1 MDQLITASP
10 LTWPNGWPRTQRPE
24 QSRFGKWNKPIS
36 IHRASSEV
44 LDQLRIMGIPQRDV
58 IISTDL
64 KLRQDG
70 LPYSNQ
76 KQPDDVGVSVWFM
89 QDGQQK
95 VIPLD
100 KYNRIADN
108 LWAVAKTIEAMRGIE
123 RWGGGQIL
131 ERVFT
136 GFNALPGP
144 EDSAVAGWREYFAS
158 FGYDLEVVSD
168 PKELLLLL
176 RTVYKK
182 LSKKLHP
189 DRGGSHEEMALL
201 NQMYSDGKQELSG
214 L

>member
-1 MDQLITASP
+1 MEQIITASP
-10 LTWPNGWPRTQRPE
+10 LTWPTGWPRTKRPE
-24 QSRFGKWNKPIS
+24 SSRFGKWNKPVS
-36 IHRASSEV
+36 IHKASTEV

-58 IISTDL
+58 IISTNL
-64 KLRQDG
+64 KLRNDG

-76 KQPDDVGVSVWFM
+76 RQPEDVGVSVWFM
-89 QDGQQK
+89 QEGQQK

-100 KYNRIADN
+100 KYTKIADN

-144 EDSAVAGWREYFAS
+144 ENTSPATWKDYFAAH
-158 FGYDLEVVSD
+158 GYELVGLDDSEVLSDLRVA
-168 PKELLLLL
+168 
-176 RTVYKK
+176 YKQ
-182 LSKKLHP
+182 LSKNLHP
-189 DRGGSHEEMALL
+189 DRGGNHEEMALL
-201 NQMYSDGKQELSG
+201 NQMYREGRRELSG

>member
-1 MDQLITASP
+1 MEQLITASP
-10 LTWPNGWPRTQRPE
+10 LTWPNGWPRTSRPE
-24 QSRFGKWNKPIS
+24 QSRFGKWNKPVS

-64 KLRQDG
+64 RLRQDG

-89 QDGQQK
+89 QEGQQK
-95 VIPLD
+95 VIALD

-136 GFNALPGP
+136 GFNALPSP
-144 EDSAVAGWREYFAS
+144 DTTTPASWKDYFAAH
-158 FGYDLEVVSD
+158 GYELAGLSD
-168 PKELLLLL
+168 SEELFEL
-176 RTVYKK
+176 RVAYKQ
-182 LSKKLHP
+182 LSKKFHP
-189 DRGGSHEEMALL
+189 DRGGSHEKMSHL
-201 NQMYSDGKQELSG
+201 NKMYSEGKKCLG
-214 L
+214 GV